1 MKIILQISAVLL
13 AVTAMPKNSIV
24 NLHVYYES
32 LCPDSRNFI
41 NSQLVPTWNELMDFM
56 NVTMNPFG
64 KATVRSY
71 NGPSFS
77 QRLRNR
83 FANQRVR
90 PFTPNGDSWD
100 FTCQHGPAECDGNA
114 LQSCVL
120 KYTEDPTIRLNYI
133 NCLMQNPGEGEA
145 CGASVGQSYVPSIQ
159 ACYEGLEGKAL
170 LKDYGDETLSLDPAL
185 TFVPWLIFDGEWNE
199 QSQWN
204 GFFALKSEVCNRLTV
219 APAQCQTKRN

>member
-1 MKIILQISAVLL
+1 QSGKDEGGNYQ
-13 AVTAMPKNSIV
+13 KNSIV

-64 KATVRSY
+64 KAT
-71 NGPSFS
+71 
-77 QRLRNR
+77 
-83 FANQRVR
+83 
-90 PFTPNGDSWD
+90 FTPNGDSWD